1 MRLAPASCSLGF
13 ICTACPPNWRVL
25 AEAPQ
30 VVDGEDPTPALR
42 GCPRLCSLLPVPFK
56 WHLHWPYCSRRLSLQ
71 RDAGLGLP
79 AHFCTSGTPEELLAP
94 SHDTSRPLLLPASN
108 TTALFIYSTAETPA
122 EQKPAVGFLQ
132 PQTPLSSV
140 LPQPFI
146 PFPDLIPLSLSSP
159 LPLCAIRSLLP
170 KCPGS
175 QRRAEQGMLSQ
186 LLGEV
191 CGSWELM
198 LLASN
203 VIKKSQRHNEPIGM
217 KDAFQRHSRIFTI
230 QLVFPCCVLTF
241 WLFVRGVL
249 LGHLS

>member
-1 MRLAPASCSLGF
+1 MS
-13 ICTACPPNWRVL
+13 W
-25 AEAPQ
+25 
-30 VVDGEDPTPALR
+30 
-42 GCPRLCSLLPVPFK
+42 SLLPAPFK
-56 WHLHWPYCSRRLSLQ
+56 WHLRWPYYSRYLSLQ

-94 SHDTSRPLLLPASN
+94 SHDASRPLLLPASN
-108 TTALFIYSTAETPA
+108 TAALFIYSTVETPA

-132 PQTPLSSV
+132 PQTSLSNI
-140 LPQPFI
+140 LPQPFT
-146 PFPDLIPLSLSSP
+146 PFPDLIPLSPSSP
-159 LPLCAIRSLLP
+159 LPLCTIRSLLP
-170 KCPGS
+170 RRPGS

-203 VIKKSQRHNEPIGM
+203 VIKKSQSRNEPIGM
-217 KDAFQRHSRIFTI
+217 KDVFWRHSHIFTV